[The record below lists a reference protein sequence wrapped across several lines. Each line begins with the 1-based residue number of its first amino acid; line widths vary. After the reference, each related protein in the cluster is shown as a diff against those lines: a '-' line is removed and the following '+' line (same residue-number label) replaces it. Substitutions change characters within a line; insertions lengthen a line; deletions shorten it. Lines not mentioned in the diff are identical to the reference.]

1 MLDMWAE
8 DRSLGIGVHG
18 KESPSCEHFLMT
30 GLNLS
35 PCAFIHHPAQLSVG
49 LAKKFAWLFL

>member
-1 MLDMWAE
+1 MWAE